1 MLFERAE
8 ELGRLIGQTNE
19 SKALRRAEEALR
31 NDETARGHLER
42 MQTVARQMDQ
52 AMAQGQMPEEGAA
65 ETYEKAMREFELSPT
80 GQAYIVARSNFEKVM
95 TKVNE
100 EMAKGIEKG
109 ATSSII
115 TLG

>member
-19 SKALRRAEEALR
+19 AKALRRAEEALKS
-31 NDETARGHLER
+31 DEVTRGHLEK
-42 MQTVARQMDQ
+42 MQTMARQMDQ
-52 AMAQGQMPEEGAA
+52 AMAQGQMPPEGAA
-65 ETYEKAMREFELSPT
+65 EAYETAVREFELSPT
-80 GQAYIVARSNFEKVM
+80 GQGYIVARTNFEKVM
-95 TKVNE
+95 ARVNE
-100 EMAKGIEKG
+100 EMGKGIEKG